1 MKRAGE
7 QEDHLERL
15 KLCIA
20 FMTSSM
26 YMCCDQN
33 KPFNPILGET
43 MQGKFSDGTIIYCE
57 HTSHHPPIT
66 NFCVEDPN
74 GLYTLS
80 GYFEI
85 CGKMGANNFVSG
97 LRGPCFINF
106 KDGHHIRFGF
116 PSYKLGGTVMG
127 ERTIETIGS
136 CTFEDLTNN
145 RKSVLLCSTFK
156 KTGWITSS
164 YSGSKDE
171 ITGIIYESSPLSG
184 DTKSLKENY
193 CKEIKFVDD
202 LKNLTDV
209 QEEICQVQGSW
220 LSSLSIDNKKYWDV
234 DEDIPYRQLPVVES
248 DGLGK
253 IIPSDWRYREDLIW
267 LKYNYPL
274 IAHQWKIRL
283 EVQ

>member
-1 MKRAGE
+1 
-7 QEDHLERL
+7 
-15 KLCIA
+15 
-20 FMTSSM
+20 
-26 YMCCDQN
+26 
-33 KPFNPILGET
+33 
-43 MQGKFSDGTIIYCE
+43 
-57 HTSHHPPIT
+57 
-66 NFCVEDPN
+66 
-74 GLYTLS
+74 
-80 GYFEI
+80 
-85 CGKMGANNFVSG
+85 
-97 LRGPCFINF
+97 
-106 KDGHHIRFGF
+106 
-116 PSYKLGGTVMG
+116 MG